1 MSAGVGPLLFRY
13 VPGVGKVGVTLDGP
27 TGPTGPRGLPGTAA
41 NTGTTGF
48 TGPTGPAGFQSFTGP
63 AGAVLHYNNGVTG
76 RADFSLTDSTLQIPG
91 DMIPSLNN
99 TYSLGRT
106 GARWKEVL
114 VGPGSI
120 NFSGPEGFTGSATIG
135 TDGAGLV
142 YTEFGFASPKLVV
155 GPGQLT
161 PQALGGW
168 QIGPTGTQGTGDY
181 KLVAQELQANGSG
194 PTGPIYVLAPT
205 PSTYT
210 GQTGATGV
218 TGRTGPTGS
227 TGVTG
232 PTGFTGATGV
242 TGSTGLTGPTG
253 VTGQTGPTGVTGQTG
268 ATGPTGRTGATGPTG
283 VAGPTGATGP
293 TGPSMTIPTL
303 FLSTSTGTTLSTGPT
318 GTQIASSTLTVSQTG
333 YVWAMSSVQL
343 KNVANTTDYEVT
355 LFMMVDGYK
364 SDGPVISLPRK
375 TLTGT
380 NVNVTLSSRSANPLG
395 PGSWVI
401 QTYAYTNTSTTDVT
415 AFHRDTFAIGHL
427 S

>member
-63 AGAVLHYNNGVTG
+63 TGAVLHYINGVTG

-91 DMIPSLNN
+91 DMIPSANN

-120 NFSGPEGFTGSATIG
+120 NISGPEGFTGSATIG
-135 TDGAGLV
+135 TDAAGLI
-142 YTEFGFASPKLVV
+142 YTEFGFATPKLIV

-168 QIGPTGTQGTGDY
+168 QVGPTGTQGTDDY

-194 PTGPIYVLAPT
+194 PTGPMYVLAPT
-205 PSTYT
+205 PTSY
-210 GQTGATGV
+210 TGATGF
-218 TGRTGPTGS
+218 

-232 PTGFTGATGV
+232 PTG
-242 TGSTGLTGPTG
+242 P
-253 VTGQTGPTGVTGQTG
+253 
-268 ATGPTGRTGATGPTG
+268 
-283 VAGPTGATGP
+283 AGPETV
-293 TGPSMTIPTL
+293 PSG
-303 FLSTSTGTTLSTGPT
+303 FTSLNGGVVVLSTGFT
-318 GTQIASSTLTVSQTG
+318 GIYSTQVVTSATG
-333 YVWAMSSVQL
+333 YVMGQASIQ
-343 KNVANTTDYEVT
+343 VANRDSVPHWADFYITVNGSVGNTTTQQVARKT
-355 LFMMVDGYK
+355 GGLDGYANY
-364 SDGPVISLPRK
+364 SILH
-375 TLTGT
+375 
-380 NVNVTLSSRSANPLG
+380 RSGLVG
-395 PGSWVI
+395 PGTWSATVFGRVQEANGSSNAAVDHI
-401 QTYAYTNTSTTDVT
+401 DLF
-415 AFHRDTFAIGHL
+415 AFGNLR
-427 S
+427 